1 MGDEAEGV
9 DVSALDDG
17 LARRG
22 GRSPSRLDSQA
33 NMAWAAGVK
42 LLPMMRRKIL
52 TTAALG
58 AFAGA
63 IWMIGGALA
72 TAQSGDPLVEGFK
85 TVAIASV
92 ADAVDQVTGKAGFM
106 NHDMRPVIPG
116 RISGR
121 ALTARLEIGS
131 SEAGNAVS
139 HSVRMIDEANPGE
152 IGVIVIED
160 GLNVAAIGGLMMT
173 AAKAREMGGMVL
185 DGGARDLPEIRRL
198 GVPVYARSITPA
210 TAVGRRVSVSK
221 NQPVTCAGIRVTPGD
236 ILVGDEDG
244 VVVVPQ
250 AQAKKILEVSREID
264 DREGKMVPMILELKS
279 LTETVKKFNR
289 I

>member
-1 MGDEAEGV
+1 
-9 DVSALDDG
+9 
-17 LARRG
+17 
-22 GRSPSRLDSQA
+22 
-33 NMAWAAGVK
+33 
-42 LLPMMRRKIL
+42 MMRRKIL
-52 TTAALG
+52 TTVLLG
-58 AFAGA
+58 SLAGA
-63 IWMIGGALA
+63 VWFAAGPSRA

-85 TVAIASV
+85 KVAIASV
-92 ADAVDQVTGKAGFM
+92 ADAVDTVVGRAGFM

-121 ALTARLEIGS
+121 AVTARLEIGT

-139 HSVRMIDEANPGE
+139 HSVQMIDEANPGE

-173 AAKAREMGGMVL
+173 AAKARNMGGMVL

-210 TAVGRRVSVSK
+210 TAVGRRISVLK
-221 NQPVTCAGIRVTPGD
+221 NEPVTCAGIRVSPGD

-244 VVVVPQ
+244 VVVVPK
-250 AQAKKILEVSREID
+250 AHAKKVLEVSQEID

-279 LTETVKKFNR
+279 LTEAIKKFNR

>member
-1 MGDEAEGV
+1 MK
-9 DVSALDDG
+9 
-17 LARRG
+17 
-22 GRSPSRLDSQA
+22 RSIS
-33 NMAWAAGVK
+33 VT
-42 LLPMMRRKIL
+42 
-52 TTAALG
+52 TTALAVL
-58 AFAGA
+58 AAA
-63 IWMIGGALA
+63 IWMTGGGPA

-106 NHDMRPVIPG
+106 NYDMRPVIPG
-116 RISGR
+116 RIAGR
-121 ALTARLEIGS
+121 ALTARIEVGS

-139 HSVRMIDEANPGE
+139 HSVQMIDEANPGE
-152 IGVIVIED
+152 VGVIVIED
-160 GLNVAAIGGLMMT
+160 GLNVAGVGGLMMT
-173 AAKAREMGGMVL
+173 AAKARAMGGMVI
-185 DGGARDLPEIRRL
+185 DGGARDLPEIRQL
-198 GVPVYARSITPA
+198 GVPVYARSVTPA
-210 TAVGRRVSVSK
+210 TSVGRRVSVAK
-221 NQPVTCAGIRVTPGD
+221 NQPVTCAGVRVTPGD

-250 AQAKKILEVSREID
+250 AHAKKILEVSREID